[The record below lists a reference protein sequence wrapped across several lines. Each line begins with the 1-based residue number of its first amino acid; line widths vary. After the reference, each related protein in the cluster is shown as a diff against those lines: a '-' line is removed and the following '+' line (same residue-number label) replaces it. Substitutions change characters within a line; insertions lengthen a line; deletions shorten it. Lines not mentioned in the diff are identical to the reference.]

1 MLANAGRRHQDL
13 ISALD
18 SVHNYYERRVIEAA
32 LTLSERAQSDH
43 EFLADVACVALN
55 HLPPRYI
62 RHDVDMTF
70 FMSPQELGEMADK
83 VDSAVENA
91 IAYVEGRDISNEAE
105 KSEDKPPRKKKSGKK
120 GKASDV

>member
-1 MLANAGRRHQDL
+1 MLSHAGRHHYDL

-18 SVHNYYERRVIEAA
+18 SVHNYYERRVIEDA
-32 LTLSERAQSDH
+32 LQQSERAREDH
-43 EFLADVACVALN
+43 DFLADVACVALN

-83 VDSAVENA
+83 VEAAVKKA
-91 IAYVEGRDISNEAE
+91 IAYVESRELSTEPEASE
-105 KSEDKPPRKKKSGKK
+105 IKSTPKKKTAKK
-120 GKASDV
+120 GKTSDV